1 MVFVRGTEGDPGRAR
16 RDDACNSSDKGE
28 GLIEGND

>member
-1 MVFVRGTEGDPGRAR
+1 MVFARGTEGDPGREEGR
-16 RDDACNSSDKGE
+16 ACNSLDKGE